1 MENRKS
7 NEIKYKLS
15 EENKNNQKTK
25 INYSSIIKTED
36 DLLNHLEQLK
46 SENRYEECIALIE
59 QQLPSLEKNYSKE
72 HEKFYQLAYE
82 ITDICNLKAYDL
94 FLNSKPE
101 EGLRFI
107 EKSIQIFSNY
117 KQILNIC
124 YANLGKYY
132 IKLNKKQ
139 KAIDCFLVS
148 TEIARSLKNK
158 LHVAQGHLLL
168 ANVLLNT
175 DSILL
180 AIEQA
185 LSGIILLQEIII
197 NKEEYKENA
206 NILEALEDAYL
217 IVAVGKYKSGNIIQS
232 LLYCKLAEQLREKME
247 KNKKEIKYKHS
258 ESNRNYSKKLISNIN
273 IQSEDDL
280 LSKLEQLKSEN
291 KYEECISLI
300 EQQLPYL
307 EKNYSK
313 ESEKFYQLA
322 YEITDICNLKA
333 YDLFLNSKPEEGRK
347 FIEKS
352 IQIFSNYKQI
362 LNICYAN
369 LGKYYVKLNQRQKA
383 IDCFIV
389 STEIARSLKNKL
401 HVAQGHLLL
410 ANILLN
416 SSSINQAIEQA
427 LSGIILL
434 QEIIINKE
442 EYKDNLNILEALEDA
457 YLIVAVG
464 KYKSGNIIQSLLY
477 CNLAEKIQ
485 EKIGKFNK
493 KDESNEKSNLDK
505 KSKKSKKSKNNT
517 SELNILEDDTKY
529 ELIKNALSFDVYQ
542 DKALFDKNEQMSYN
556 YLINTL
562 KKMLTE
568 IEIKLKSKK
577 TEGNENEFFISQ
589 MNGENNNI
597 TYYSNMDEVNK

>member
-25 INYSSIIKTED
+25 INYSSIKTED
-36 DLLNHLEQLK
+36 DLLSHLEQLK

-168 ANVLLNT
+168 ANVLLDT

-247 KNKKEIKYKHS
+247 KNKKDDED
-258 ESNRNYSKKLISNIN
+258 NNSKKV
-273 IQSEDDL
+273 
-280 LSKLEQLKSEN
+280 KK
-291 KYEECISLI
+291 K
-300 EQQLPYL
+300 
-307 EKNYSK
+307 K
-313 ESEKFYQLA
+313 E
-322 YEITDICNLKA
+322 
-333 YDLFLNSKPEEGRK
+333 G
-347 FIEKS
+347 
-352 IQIFSNYKQI
+352 
-362 LNICYAN
+362 
-369 LGKYYVKLNQRQKA
+369 
-383 IDCFIV
+383 
-389 STEIARSLKNKL
+389 
-401 HVAQGHLLL
+401 
-410 ANILLN
+410 
-416 SSSINQAIEQA
+416 
-427 LSGIILL
+427 
-434 QEIIINKE
+434 
-442 EYKDNLNILEALEDA
+442 
-457 YLIVAVG
+457 
-464 KYKSGNIIQSLLY
+464 
-477 CNLAEKIQ
+477 
-485 EKIGKFNK
+485 
-493 KDESNEKSNLDK
+493 
-505 KSKKSKKSKNNT
+505 
-517 SELNILEDDTKY
+517 ELNILEDETKY
-529 ELIKNALSFDVYQ
+529 ELIKNALNFDLES

-556 YLINTL
+556 YILDML
-562 KKMLTE
+562 KKMLDNLE
-568 IEIKLKSKK
+568 KRIASKK
-577 TEGNENEFFISQ
+577 NENEFFVSQ
-589 MNGENNNI
+589 MNPKEENDNYKGNVSDNNNNI
-597 TYYSNMDEVNK
+597 KINNKNNQNQAPKKTNNTYDETNVVEEMISNEIK

>member
-247 KNKKEIKYKHS
+247 KNKKDDED
-258 ESNRNYSKKLISNIN
+258 NNSKKA
-273 IQSEDDL
+273 
-280 LSKLEQLKSEN
+280 KK
-291 KYEECISLI
+291 K
-300 EQQLPYL
+300 
-307 EKNYSK
+307 K
-313 ESEKFYQLA
+313 E
-322 YEITDICNLKA
+322 
-333 YDLFLNSKPEEGRK
+333 G
-347 FIEKS
+347 
-352 IQIFSNYKQI
+352 
-362 LNICYAN
+362 
-369 LGKYYVKLNQRQKA
+369 
-383 IDCFIV
+383 
-389 STEIARSLKNKL
+389 
-401 HVAQGHLLL
+401 
-410 ANILLN
+410 
-416 SSSINQAIEQA
+416 
-427 LSGIILL
+427 
-434 QEIIINKE
+434 
-442 EYKDNLNILEALEDA
+442 
-457 YLIVAVG
+457 
-464 KYKSGNIIQSLLY
+464 
-477 CNLAEKIQ
+477 
-485 EKIGKFNK
+485 
-493 KDESNEKSNLDK
+493 
-505 KSKKSKKSKNNT
+505 
-517 SELNILEDDTKY
+517 ELNILEDETKY
-529 ELIKNALSFDVYQ
+529 ELIKNALNFDLES

-556 YLINTL
+556 YILDML
-562 KKMLTE
+562 KKMLDNLE
-568 IEIKLKSKK
+568 KRIASKK
-577 TEGNENEFFISQ
+577 NENEFFVSQ
-589 MNGENNNI
+589 MNPKEENDNYKGNVSDNNNI
-597 TYYSNMDEVNK
+597 KINNKNNQNQAPKKTNNTYDETNVVEEMISNEIK

>member
-36 DLLNHLEQLK
+36 DLLNHLEKLK

-247 KNKKEIKYKHS
+247 KNKKDDED
-258 ESNRNYSKKLISNIN
+258 NNSKKA
-273 IQSEDDL
+273 
-280 LSKLEQLKSEN
+280 KK
-291 KYEECISLI
+291 K
-300 EQQLPYL
+300 
-307 EKNYSK
+307 K
-313 ESEKFYQLA
+313 E
-322 YEITDICNLKA
+322 
-333 YDLFLNSKPEEGRK
+333 G
-347 FIEKS
+347 
-352 IQIFSNYKQI
+352 
-362 LNICYAN
+362 
-369 LGKYYVKLNQRQKA
+369 
-383 IDCFIV
+383 
-389 STEIARSLKNKL
+389 
-401 HVAQGHLLL
+401 
-410 ANILLN
+410 
-416 SSSINQAIEQA
+416 
-427 LSGIILL
+427 
-434 QEIIINKE
+434 
-442 EYKDNLNILEALEDA
+442 
-457 YLIVAVG
+457 
-464 KYKSGNIIQSLLY
+464 
-477 CNLAEKIQ
+477 
-485 EKIGKFNK
+485 
-493 KDESNEKSNLDK
+493 
-505 KSKKSKKSKNNT
+505 
-517 SELNILEDDTKY
+517 ELNILEDETKY
-529 ELIKNALSFDVYQ
+529 ELIKNALNFDLES

-556 YLINTL
+556 YILDML
-562 KKMLTE
+562 KKMLDNLE
-568 IEIKLKSKK
+568 KRIASKK
-577 TEGNENEFFISQ
+577 NENEFFVSQ
-589 MNGENNNI
+589 MNPKEENDNYKSNVSDNNNI
-597 TYYSNMDEVNK
+597 KINNKNNQNQAPKKTNNTYDETNVVEEMISNEIK

>member
-25 INYSSIIKTED
+25 INDSSIIKTED

-247 KNKKEIKYKHS
+247 KNKKDDED
-258 ESNRNYSKKLISNIN
+258 NNSKKA
-273 IQSEDDL
+273 
-280 LSKLEQLKSEN
+280 KK
-291 KYEECISLI
+291 K
-300 EQQLPYL
+300 
-307 EKNYSK
+307 K
-313 ESEKFYQLA
+313 E
-322 YEITDICNLKA
+322 
-333 YDLFLNSKPEEGRK
+333 G
-347 FIEKS
+347 
-352 IQIFSNYKQI
+352 
-362 LNICYAN
+362 
-369 LGKYYVKLNQRQKA
+369 
-383 IDCFIV
+383 
-389 STEIARSLKNKL
+389 
-401 HVAQGHLLL
+401 
-410 ANILLN
+410 
-416 SSSINQAIEQA
+416 
-427 LSGIILL
+427 
-434 QEIIINKE
+434 
-442 EYKDNLNILEALEDA
+442 
-457 YLIVAVG
+457 
-464 KYKSGNIIQSLLY
+464 
-477 CNLAEKIQ
+477 
-485 EKIGKFNK
+485 
-493 KDESNEKSNLDK
+493 
-505 KSKKSKKSKNNT
+505 
-517 SELNILEDDTKY
+517 ELNILEDETKY
-529 ELIKNALSFDVYQ
+529 ELIKNALNFDLES

-556 YLINTL
+556 YILDML
-562 KKMLTE
+562 KKMLDNLE
-568 IEIKLKSKK
+568 KRIASKK
-577 TEGNENEFFISQ
+577 NENEFFVSQ
-589 MNGENNNI
+589 MNPKEENDNYKGNVSDNNNI
-597 TYYSNMDEVNK
+597 KINNKNNQNQAPKKTNNTYDETNVVEEMISNEIK

>member
-36 DLLNHLEQLK
+36 DLLSHLEQLK

-247 KNKKEIKYKHS
+247 KNKKDDEDI
-258 ESNRNYSKKLISNIN
+258 NSKKA
-273 IQSEDDL
+273 
-280 LSKLEQLKSEN
+280 KK
-291 KYEECISLI
+291 K
-300 EQQLPYL
+300 
-307 EKNYSK
+307 K
-313 ESEKFYQLA
+313 E
-322 YEITDICNLKA
+322 
-333 YDLFLNSKPEEGRK
+333 G
-347 FIEKS
+347 
-352 IQIFSNYKQI
+352 
-362 LNICYAN
+362 
-369 LGKYYVKLNQRQKA
+369 
-383 IDCFIV
+383 
-389 STEIARSLKNKL
+389 
-401 HVAQGHLLL
+401 
-410 ANILLN
+410 
-416 SSSINQAIEQA
+416 
-427 LSGIILL
+427 
-434 QEIIINKE
+434 
-442 EYKDNLNILEALEDA
+442 
-457 YLIVAVG
+457 
-464 KYKSGNIIQSLLY
+464 
-477 CNLAEKIQ
+477 
-485 EKIGKFNK
+485 
-493 KDESNEKSNLDK
+493 
-505 KSKKSKKSKNNT
+505 
-517 SELNILEDDTKY
+517 ELNILEDETKY
-529 ELIKNALSFDVYQ
+529 ELIKNALNFDLES

-556 YLINTL
+556 YILDML
-562 KKMLTE
+562 KKMLDNLE
-568 IEIKLKSKK
+568 KRIASKK
-577 TEGNENEFFISQ
+577 NENEFFVSQ
-589 MNGENNNI
+589 MNPKEENDNYKGNVSDNNNI
-597 TYYSNMDEVNK
+597 KINNKNNQNQAPKKTNNTYDETNVVEEMI

>member
-247 KNKKEIKYKHS
+247 KNKKDDED
-258 ESNRNYSKKLISNIN
+258 NNSKKT
-273 IQSEDDL
+273 
-280 LSKLEQLKSEN
+280 KK
-291 KYEECISLI
+291 K
-300 EQQLPYL
+300 
-307 EKNYSK
+307 K
-313 ESEKFYQLA
+313 E
-322 YEITDICNLKA
+322 
-333 YDLFLNSKPEEGRK
+333 G
-347 FIEKS
+347 
-352 IQIFSNYKQI
+352 
-362 LNICYAN
+362 
-369 LGKYYVKLNQRQKA
+369 
-383 IDCFIV
+383 
-389 STEIARSLKNKL
+389 
-401 HVAQGHLLL
+401 
-410 ANILLN
+410 
-416 SSSINQAIEQA
+416 
-427 LSGIILL
+427 
-434 QEIIINKE
+434 
-442 EYKDNLNILEALEDA
+442 
-457 YLIVAVG
+457 
-464 KYKSGNIIQSLLY
+464 
-477 CNLAEKIQ
+477 
-485 EKIGKFNK
+485 
-493 KDESNEKSNLDK
+493 
-505 KSKKSKKSKNNT
+505 
-517 SELNILEDDTKY
+517 ELNILEDETKY
-529 ELIKNALSFDVYQ
+529 ELIKNALNFDLES

-556 YLINTL
+556 YILDML
-562 KKMLTE
+562 KKMLDNLE
-568 IEIKLKSKK
+568 KRIASKK
-577 TEGNENEFFISQ
+577 NENEFFVSQ
-589 MNGENNNI
+589 MNPKEENDNYKGNVSDNNNI
-597 TYYSNMDEVNK
+597 KINNKNNQNQAPKKTNNTYDETNVVEEMISNEIK

>member
-1 MENRKS
+1 MES
-7 NEIKYKLS
+7 
-15 EENKNNQKTK
+15 
-25 INYSSIIKTED
+25 
-36 DLLNHLEQLK
+36 
-46 SENRYEECIALIE
+46 
-59 QQLPSLEKNYSKE
+59 
-72 HEKFYQLAYE
+72 
-82 ITDICNLKAYDL
+82 
-94 FLNSKPE
+94 
-101 EGLRFI
+101 
-107 EKSIQIFSNY
+107 
-117 KQILNIC
+117 
-124 YANLGKYY
+124 
-132 IKLNKKQ
+132 
-139 KAIDCFLVS
+139 
-148 TEIARSLKNK
+148 
-158 LHVAQGHLLL
+158 
-168 ANVLLNT
+168 
-175 DSILL
+175 
-180 AIEQA
+180 
-185 LSGIILLQEIII
+185 
-197 NKEEYKENA
+197 
-206 NILEALEDAYL
+206 
-217 IVAVGKYKSGNIIQS
+217 
-232 LLYCKLAEQLREKME
+232 
-247 KNKKEIKYKHS
+247 KKEIKYKHS
-258 ESNRNYSKKLISNIN
+258 EGNKNIKN
-273 IQSEDDL
+273 EDEL
-280 LSKLEQLKSEN
+280 LTQLEQLKNEN

-333 YDLFLNSKPEEGRK
+333 YDLFLNSKPEEGKK

-369 LGKYYVKLNQRQKA
+369 LGKYYVKLNQKQKA

-416 SSSINQAIEQA
+416 SSSIIQAIEQA

-464 KYKSGNIIQSLLY
+464 KYKNGNIIQSLLY
-477 CNLAEKIQ
+477 CNLAEKLQ
-485 EKIGKFNK
+485 EKIGKSNK
-493 KDESNEKSNLDK
+493 KDESNEKSNAEK
-505 KSKKSKKSKNNT
+505 KSKKSKKSKNNN
-517 SELNILEDDTKY
+517 ELNILEDDTKY

-568 IEIKLKSKK
+568 IEIKLKMKK

-589 MNGENNNI
+589 MNGENNNF
-597 TYYSNMDEVNK
+597 TYDESNIDEMNNNNNINK

>member
-25 INYSSIIKTED
+25 INYSSIKTED
-36 DLLNHLEQLK
+36 DLLSHLEQLK

-59 QQLPSLEKNYSKE
+59 QQLPSLEKNYSNE

-247 KNKKEIKYKHS
+247 KNKKDDED
-258 ESNRNYSKKLISNIN
+258 NNSKKA
-273 IQSEDDL
+273 
-280 LSKLEQLKSEN
+280 KK
-291 KYEECISLI
+291 K
-300 EQQLPYL
+300 
-307 EKNYSK
+307 K
-313 ESEKFYQLA
+313 E
-322 YEITDICNLKA
+322 
-333 YDLFLNSKPEEGRK
+333 G
-347 FIEKS
+347 
-352 IQIFSNYKQI
+352 
-362 LNICYAN
+362 
-369 LGKYYVKLNQRQKA
+369 
-383 IDCFIV
+383 
-389 STEIARSLKNKL
+389 
-401 HVAQGHLLL
+401 
-410 ANILLN
+410 
-416 SSSINQAIEQA
+416 
-427 LSGIILL
+427 
-434 QEIIINKE
+434 
-442 EYKDNLNILEALEDA
+442 
-457 YLIVAVG
+457 
-464 KYKSGNIIQSLLY
+464 
-477 CNLAEKIQ
+477 
-485 EKIGKFNK
+485 
-493 KDESNEKSNLDK
+493 
-505 KSKKSKKSKNNT
+505 
-517 SELNILEDDTKY
+517 ELNILEDETKY
-529 ELIKNALSFDVYQ
+529 ELIKNALNFDLES

-556 YLINTL
+556 YILDML
-562 KKMLTE
+562 KKMLDNLE
-568 IEIKLKSKK
+568 KRIASKK
-577 TEGNENEFFISQ
+577 NENEFFVSQ
-589 MNGENNNI
+589 MNPKEENDNYKSNVSDNNNI
-597 TYYSNMDEVNK
+597 KINNKNNQNQAAKKTNNTYDETNVVEEIISNEIK

>member
-247 KNKKEIKYKHS
+247 KNKKDD
-258 ESNRNYSKKLISNIN
+258 
-273 IQSEDDL
+273 ED
-280 LSKLEQLKSEN
+280 N
-291 KYEECISLI
+291 
-300 EQQLPYL
+300 
-307 EKNYSK
+307 N
-313 ESEKFYQLA
+313 
-322 YEITDICNLKA
+322 
-333 YDLFLNSKPEEGRK
+333 
-347 FIEKS
+347 
-352 IQIFSNYKQI
+352 
-362 LNICYAN
+362 
-369 LGKYYVKLNQRQKA
+369 
-383 IDCFIV
+383 
-389 STEIARSLKNKL
+389 
-401 HVAQGHLLL
+401 
-410 ANILLN
+410 
-416 SSSINQAIEQA
+416 
-427 LSGIILL
+427 
-434 QEIIINKE
+434 
-442 EYKDNLNILEALEDA
+442 
-457 YLIVAVG
+457 
-464 KYKSGNIIQSLLY
+464 
-477 CNLAEKIQ
+477 
-485 EKIGKFNK
+485 NK
-493 KDESNEKSNLDK
+493 KTK
-505 KSKKSKKSKNNT
+505 KKKEG
-517 SELNILEDDTKY
+517 ELNILEDETKY
-529 ELIKNALSFDVYQ
+529 ELIKNALNFDLES

-556 YLINTL
+556 YILDML
-562 KKMLTE
+562 KKMLDNLE
-568 IEIKLKSKK
+568 KRIASKK
-577 TEGNENEFFISQ
+577 NENEFFVSQ
-589 MNGENNNI
+589 MNPKEENDNYKGNVSDNNNI
-597 TYYSNMDEVNK
+597 KINNKNNQNQAPKKTNNTYDETNVVEEMISNEIK

>member
-36 DLLNHLEQLK
+36 DLLSHLEQLK

-247 KNKKEIKYKHS
+247 KNKKDDED
-258 ESNRNYSKKLISNIN
+258 NNSKKV
-273 IQSEDDL
+273 
-280 LSKLEQLKSEN
+280 KK
-291 KYEECISLI
+291 K
-300 EQQLPYL
+300 
-307 EKNYSK
+307 K
-313 ESEKFYQLA
+313 E
-322 YEITDICNLKA
+322 
-333 YDLFLNSKPEEGRK
+333 G
-347 FIEKS
+347 
-352 IQIFSNYKQI
+352 
-362 LNICYAN
+362 
-369 LGKYYVKLNQRQKA
+369 
-383 IDCFIV
+383 
-389 STEIARSLKNKL
+389 
-401 HVAQGHLLL
+401 
-410 ANILLN
+410 
-416 SSSINQAIEQA
+416 
-427 LSGIILL
+427 
-434 QEIIINKE
+434 
-442 EYKDNLNILEALEDA
+442 
-457 YLIVAVG
+457 
-464 KYKSGNIIQSLLY
+464 
-477 CNLAEKIQ
+477 
-485 EKIGKFNK
+485 
-493 KDESNEKSNLDK
+493 
-505 KSKKSKKSKNNT
+505 
-517 SELNILEDDTKY
+517 ELNILEDETKY
-529 ELIKNALSFDVYQ
+529 ELIKNALNFDLES

-556 YLINTL
+556 YILDML
-562 KKMLTE
+562 KKMLDNLE
-568 IEIKLKSKK
+568 KRIASKK
-577 TEGNENEFFISQ
+577 NENEFFVSQ
-589 MNGENNNI
+589 MNPKEENDNYKGNVSDNNNI
-597 TYYSNMDEVNK
+597 KINNKNQNQAPKKTNNTYDETNVVEEMISNEIK